1 MIFKSKLLASMKTKS
16 ENFTSKP
23 KGKRGNFIGKFLFQ
37 IHLDKSQAFSF
48 EYNIKVAY
56 GQNFLKD

>member
-23 KGKRGNFIGKFLFQ
+23 KGKRGNFTGKFLFQ
-37 IHLDKSQAFSF
+37 IHLYKSQAFSF

-56 GQNFLKD
+56 W